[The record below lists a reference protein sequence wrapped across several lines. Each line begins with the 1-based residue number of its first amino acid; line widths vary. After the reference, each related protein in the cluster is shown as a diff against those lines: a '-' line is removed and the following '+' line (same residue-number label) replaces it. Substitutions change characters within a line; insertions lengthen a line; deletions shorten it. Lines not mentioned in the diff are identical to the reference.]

1 MATNTKSYKYVN
13 SKAEE
18 TAADVQQA
26 DISFFNPLGGKYHRF
41 LDLFVAAVLRI
52 LILDPLDI
60 STLNQV
66 SFKMFPIGF
75 STILP
80 STSSPLSPQGKYDSL
95 LMVDDD
101 KTIRTG
107 GGEGRGPAEILFL
120 ITVLLGGWL
129 GVVARLIVARWSD
142 LMFRK
147 LGFHSSAVS
156 KI

>member
-1 MATNTKSYKYVN
+1 MIKKRCWLKIQWSYKYVN

-80 STSSPLSPQGKYDSL
+80 SISSPLSPQGKY
-95 LMVDDD
+95 
-101 KTIRTG
+101 
-107 GGEGRGPAEILFL
+107 
-120 ITVLLGGWL
+120 
-129 GVVARLIVARWSD
+129 
-142 LMFRK
+142 
-147 LGFHSSAVS
+147 HSSDGWWWQNNQDGRRWRSRPSGVS
-156 KI
+156 FPHHRPPRWVAGGRRQVDCCKVVRTYV